1 MKKARRSFLKK
12 RLPAGGTKK
21 LLFVWAFG
29 VSPARAKGIKVFFAS
44 FLFTKK
50 KILSASGFLP

>member
-12 RLPAGGTKK
+12 KLPAGGK
-21 LLFVWAFG
+21 LLFVWASG
-29 VSPARAKGIKVFFAS
+29 VSPARAEGIKVFFAS

-50 KILSASGFLP
+50 KILFFLS